1 MRPSRI
7 LRHVSADCARLLA
20 GRVGGIKEPELAHGS
35 AEVHV
40 HEARLHHR
48 DEVLRI
54 YFQDLLQPGQRQKD
68 SAYRGQG
75 AAAYTGARA
84 PGHDGYSLPVR
95 DFYRLRHFLGGAG
108 DDHDFRVAR
117 CLGAVVFEDYQVL
130 GGVQD
135 EPLPYYSD

>member
-7 LRHVSADCARLLA
+7 LRHVSAYGARLLA
-20 GRVGGIKEPELAHGS
+20 GRVGGVVEPELAHGS

-48 DEVLRI
+48 DEVLSI
-54 YFQDLLQPGQRQKD
+54 DLQDLLKPGQRQKD

-84 PGHDGYSLPVR
+84 TGHDGYSLPVR
-95 DFYRLRHFLGGAG
+95 DFDCLSHFLGGAG
-108 DDHDFRVAR
+108 DDHDFRVAG

-135 EPLPYYSD
+135 VPLPNHPD